1 MSFKNHHFVCFL
13 LKIKVCKL
21 PKDIHI
27 ILSFTMQ
34 NNFIPEE
41 KAIVVFTDRSQH
53 KVPISSSHNSGIRD
67 MALIL
72 EMTLDFVMRL
82 T

>member
-1 MSFKNHHFVCFL
+1 MSFKNHHFVCFF
-13 LKIKVCKL
+13 LKIEVCKL
-21 PKDIHI
+21 PKDMHI
-27 ILSFTMQ
+27 ILSFPVQ

-41 KAIVVFTDRSQH
+41 KAIVVFTDRSQP
-53 KVPISSSHNSGIRD
+53 KVPTSSSHNSRTRD

>member
-1 MSFKNHHFVCFL
+1 
-13 LKIKVCKL
+13 
-21 PKDIHI
+21 
-27 ILSFTMQ
+27 MQ

-41 KAIVVFTDRSQH
+41 KAIVVLTDRSQH
-53 KVPISSSHNSGIRD
+53 KVPISSLYNSGIRD

>member
-1 MSFKNHHFVCFL
+1 
-13 LKIKVCKL
+13 
-21 PKDIHI
+21 
-27 ILSFTMQ
+27 MQ
-34 NNFIPEE
+34 SNFIPEK